1 MNDKKIIELL
11 FARSQSALTHLQSR
25 FGKYCHSIA
34 YNVLG
39 NDFDA
44 QECVNDTY
52 MRVWDSIPPN
62 KPKDLS
68 VYIGRIARNVSL
80 NRKKQNNAGKR
91 NSSADLAIDE
101 LEEMICDR
109 SMDFSDG
116 VFIKQALNSFLE
128 NLSTKDRRIFI
139 QRYWYAYSIKEIAES
154 AGIEENNVRVKLH
167 RLRDDLKK
175 HLEKEGIAI

>member
-11 FARSQSALTHLQSR
+11 FARSQIALVHLQSK
-25 FGKYCHSIA
+25 FGKYCHTIA

-62 KPKDLS
+62 QPKNLS

-80 NRKKQNNAGKR
+80 NRKKQNNAQMR
-91 NSSADLAIDE
+91 NSSADLVIDE
-101 LEEMICDR
+101 LEEMI
-109 SMDFSDG
+109 SNESGDFSDN
-116 VFIKQALNSFLE
+116 VFIKQAINSFLE
-128 NLSTKDRRIFI
+128 KLSDKDRRIFI
-139 QRYWYAYSIKEIAES
+139 QRYWYAYSIKEIADS
-154 AGIEENNVRVKLH
+154 VGRDENYVRVKLH

-175 HLEKEGIAI
+175 HLEKEGVDL